1 MNGRHTVI
9 LFCTLSKQVGAGH
22 IYETQLL
29 VSAIGTFHGDY
40 KPGG

>member
-1 MNGRHTVI
+1 MNRRRTAIV
-9 LFCTLSKQVGAGH
+9 FCTLSEQVGTDH

-29 VSAIGTFHGDY
+29 DFVIGTFHGDY